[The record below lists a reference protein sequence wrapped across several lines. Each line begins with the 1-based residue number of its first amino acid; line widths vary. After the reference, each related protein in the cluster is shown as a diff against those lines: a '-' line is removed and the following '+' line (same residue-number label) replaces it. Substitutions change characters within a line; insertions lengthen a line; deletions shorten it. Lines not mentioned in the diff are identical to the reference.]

1 MARLWDKV
9 VVRPDEGC
17 WIWTGAKNS
26 DGYGSVGVGDGKTD
40 LAHRAMWREIEG
52 EIPVGMYVLHTCD
65 NPSCVRPTHLFL
77 GTQADNVADCAKKG
91 RRNQTR
97 YKKLDVEQRA
107 EIKSLYATGEYSL
120 AELGRRFG
128 VTYQAIRNHI

>member
-1 MARLWDKV
+1 
-9 VVRPDEGC
+9 
-17 WIWTGAKNS
+17 
-26 DGYGSVGVGDGKTD
+26 
-40 LAHRAMWREIEG
+40 MWREIEG

-77 GTQADNVADCAKKG
+77 GAQADNVADCAKKG

-97 YKKLDVEQRA
+97 YKKLDAEQRA